1 MQTKYRKGVW
11 EITVCKTEMEKLDS
25 FMGWLKP
32 LTELSTPVKE
42 HAEAVTAGLEIIR
55 AYLEDNARPTTED
68 EN

>member
-1 MQTKYRKGVW
+1 MQFRYRNNDW
-11 EITVCKTEMEKLDS
+11 ETTVCKTEMDKLDS

-32 LTELSTPVKE
+32 LTEVSTPVKE
-42 HAEAVTAGLEIIR
+42 HAEQVTAGLEIIR

>member
-1 MQTKYRKGVW
+1 MQTKFKDNDWV
-11 EITVCKTEMEKLDS
+11 ITISQTEMSKLDS
-25 FMGWLKP
+25 LLGWLKP

-42 HAEAVTAGLEIIR
+42 HAEQVTAGLEIIR